1 MVLSENVRA
10 TIVELGLRPR
20 NLKDWPVDAQ
30 CAYRDF
36 VVDRLVAEESKQM
49 REAAMVALSKRNKS
63 RKNVYLSDC
72 GDLFA
77 SSEQIR

>member
-20 NLKDWPVDAQ
+20 NLKDWPADAQ

-36 VVDRLVAEESKQM
+36 VIDLLREEEAKSF
-49 REAAMVALSKRNKS
+49 REASMVALSKRNKS
-63 RKNVYLSDC
+63 RRNVYKSYC
-72 GDLFA
+72 GNLFPTF
-77 SSEQIR
+77 E